1 MVIVEQ
7 ICNEKDKFVKFLLT
21 IIEFPWRTVFLMSS
35 KAPNVKI
42 LKKNIDDNDEEGRIV
57 LMCFKIIQ

>member
-1 MVIVEQ
+1 
-7 ICNEKDKFVKFLLT
+7 
-21 IIEFPWRTVFLMSS
+21 MSS

-42 LKKNIDDNDEEGRIV
+42 LKKNIDDNDEEGRVV